1 MFWHMHKTTLP
12 VSIELVILFLSFFLL
27 KWCITLMIVYVEL
40 FLHPRDKS
48 HFPLYQ
54 FSSVQSLSCVQLFVT
69 PWTAACQAYLSIIN
83 SQSLLKLMSIEPV
96 MASNHLIFCIP
107 FSSCFQSFPAPG
119 SFPMSQFFTSGG
131 QSIGASASA
140 SILPINI
147 QDWFPLRLTGLI
159 SSLSKGFSRSSPTPQ
174 FKSINS

>member
-1 MFWHMHKTTLP
+1 MNRCWIL
-12 VSIELVILFLSFFLL
+12 LILFLLSRWLCDLFYSISAIYWIYWLA
-27 KWCITLMIVYVEL
+27 YVEL

-69 PWTAACQAYLSIIN
+69 PWTAAHQAYLSITN
-83 SQSLLKLMSIEPV
+83 SQSLLKLISIESV

-107 FSSCFQSFPAPG
+107 FSSCLQSFPAPG

-140 SILPINI
+140 LVLPMNI

-159 SSLSKGFSRSSPTPQ
+159 SLSKGFSRSSPTPQ
-174 FKSINS
+174 FKSISS